1 MPSEWGEVG
10 REWVKSG
17 KRWLKKGKSGVK
29 WGIKRAG
36 KLAANLGRVSGFWG
50 ALKMFLGT
58 HEPRL
63 DDKGRLILP
72 AKFREELAAGLV
84 ITKGQERCLY
94 VFPSQ
99 EFSVITE
106 TLKQAP
112 VTAKSARDYSR
123 VMFAGAHDEIPDRQ
137 GRVTIPQS
145 LRTYAGL
152 EKECVVI
159 GANTRV
165 EIWDATSWNEYLADR
180 EKSFADVSEEVFPGL
195 F

>member
-1 MPSEWGEVG
+1 
-10 REWVKSG
+10 
-17 KRWLKKGKSGVK
+17 
-29 WGIKRAG
+29 
-36 KLAANLGRVSGFWG
+36 
-50 ALKMFLGT
+50 MFLGT

-72 AKFREELAAGLV
+72 AKFREELSSGLV

-94 VFPSQ
+94 VFPSG

-112 VTAKSARDYSR
+112 VTAKSARDYMR

-137 GRVTIPQS
+137 GRITIPQS
-145 LRTYAGL
+145 LRTYAAL

-165 EIWDATSWNEYLADR
+165 EIWDFTSWNQYLADR
-180 EKSFADVSEEVFPGL
+180 EKGFADVSEEVFPGL

>member
-1 MPSEWGEVG
+1 MPWRWGEVG
-10 REWVKSG
+10 R
-17 KRWLKKGKSGVK
+17 KRGNGGEGWLKKEESGVK
-29 WGIKRAG
+29 WGIEQG
-36 KLAANLGRVSGFWG
+36 YTLIEFNLGEGDYQ
-50 ALKMFLGT
+50 MFLGT

-63 DDKGRLILP
+63 DEKGRLILP
-72 AKFREELAAGLV
+72 AKFREELSAGLV

-94 VFPSQ
+94 VFPST
-99 EFSVITE
+99 EFE
-106 TLKQAP
+106 TLTQTLRQAP
-112 VTAKSARDYSR
+112 VTAKAARDYQR

-137 GRVTIPQS
+137 GRVTIPQG

-165 EIWDATSWNEYLADR
+165 EIWDAQAWNKYLADR
-180 EKSFADVSEEVFPGL
+180 EEGFADVSEEVFPGL

>member
-1 MPSEWGEVG
+1 MLAGWGG
-10 REWVKSG
+10 MGAKRVKSG

-29 WGIKRAG
+29 WGIKRAR
-36 KLAANLGRVSGFWG
+36 KSAANLGRVPGFWG

-94 VFPSQ
+94 VFPSN